1 MYTFLKIP
9 FEQIRSSKEIG
20 ILLKGLVQVR
30 DFYKLENQR
39 VLLKLSV
46 FCMNLRH
53 KWIGRRLCRYFKQQ
67 FEELFWWLIEDLA
80 KCQHSPRFCN
90 GSNLNLKGTVSGIP
104 PQPPQRD
111 ARKCK
116 WKTMLHSKSLQRVK
130 FHRKWSL
137 IIGNCRMIAIIED
150 GISCLG
156 NFSPCYNINAI

>member
-53 KWIGRRLCRYFKQQ
+53 KWIRCRLCKYFKFQK
-67 FEELFWWLIEDLA
+67 FGELFWWLIEDLA

-90 GSNLNLKGTVSGIP
+90 GSNLNLKGTPSLP
-104 PQPPQRD
+104 PP
-111 ARKCK
+111 
-116 WKTMLHSKSLQRVK
+116 
-130 FHRKWSL
+130 
-137 IIGNCRMIAIIED
+137 E
-150 GISCLG
+150 SCQKM
-156 NFSPCYNINAI
+156 

>member
-53 KWIGRRLCRYFKQQ
+53 KWIRCRLCKYFKFQK
-67 FEELFWWLIEDLA
+67 FGELFWWLIEDLA

-90 GSNLNLKGTVSGIP
+90 GSNLNLKGNVPRIHPLPPTPREMPENVSEK
-104 PQPPQRD
+104 QYFTLR
-111 ARKCK
+111 ACK
-116 WKTMLHSKSLQRVK
+116 
-130 FHRKWSL
+130 
-137 IIGNCRMIAIIED
+137 E
-150 GISCLG
+150 
-156 NFSPCYNINAI
+156 